1 MNRDQFPLPIK
12 RQLAKS
18 TGYKFFGMADAVA
31 KYNEPTQSQ
40 LDALERSYNATGTYV
55 MESPEFRELAIT
67 LHAQGSRAI
76 GTLVRPMRDRPQGFD
91 VDIVLR
97 LREAALQKYGGN
109 AAGLVNDVYAVVKR
123 YAEIHG
129 LKVTRWERCATLEY
143 ADGMCVDIAPIIED
157 ERIGIPYG
165 ATHARVPDRKL
176 QLFEP
181 TNPNGLV
188 ASFADAARVRPV
200 FTAMEA
206 LTHRMAEARA
216 DLQPLPPH
224 EDVQSRLLSRLVQLI
239 KLHRNV
245 AFADPSATSDFS
257 PRSVFITAL
266 AAAAYT
272 SRAPIPHDTPL
283 DLLLDIVDTM
293 PLYFERQPL
302 PGGGEHWLLPNL
314 TAPGDNLASGM
325 NTPERQQAFFAWHS
339 RFKADLESLLLFI
352 EQRRGLDELL
362 PLVEQVFGAR
372 AARAIREVEAPVPL
386 AGSDRRRIVSVGTAV
401 PGITVAMPARGH
413 SFFGK

>member
-1 MNRDQFPLPIK
+1 MNRDIFPQPIK

-31 KYNEPTQSQ
+31 KYNEPTQTQ

-55 MESPEFRELAIT
+55 MESQEFRDLAIT

-76 GTLVRPMRDRPQGFD
+76 GTLVRPMRDRPEGFD

-97 LREAALQKYGGN
+97 LRSVALQKYGSN
-109 AAGLVNDVYAVVKR
+109 AASLINDVFVVVKR
-123 YAEIHG
+123 YADIHG

-143 ADGMCVDIAPIIED
+143 ADGMCVDITPIIED
-157 ERIGIPYG
+157 DRVGIPYG

-181 TNPNGLV
+181 TNPKGLV
-188 ASFADAARVRPV
+188 ALFADAARVSPV

-206 LTHRMAEARA
+206 LTLDMAEARA

-224 EDVQSRLLSRLVQLI
+224 DDVQSRLLSRLVQLV

-245 AFADPSATSDFS
+245 AFADSSTTSDFS

-266 AAAAYT
+266 TAAAYT

-293 PLYFERQPL
+293 PLFFERKL
-302 PGGGEHWLLPNL
+302 LAGGREHWQLPNL

-325 NTPERQQAFFAWHS
+325 NTPERQQAFFAWHD
-339 RFKADLESLLLFI
+339 RLKVDLEGLLQCI
-352 EQRRGLDELL
+352 EHRKGLDELL
-362 PLVEQVFGAR
+362 PLVDRAFGAR
-372 AARAIREVEAPVPL
+372 AARAVRELEAPVPVT
-386 AGSDRRRIVSVGTAV
+386 GSDRRIVSVGTAAA
-401 PGITVAMPARGH
+401 GSTVAMPARGH
-413 SFFGK
+413 RFYGD